1 MFSGSVNTV
10 RHIQGNDNVCVVYM
24 CACVHMVEEELGRQD
39 LWHIRNEVSN
49 LVFYAQS
56 TIAVI
61 SGQRMK

>member
-1 MFSGSVNTV
+1 MTMCVWCTCV
-10 RHIQGNDNVCVVYM
+10 RECI
-24 CACVHMVEEELGRQD
+24 HMVEEELGRQD